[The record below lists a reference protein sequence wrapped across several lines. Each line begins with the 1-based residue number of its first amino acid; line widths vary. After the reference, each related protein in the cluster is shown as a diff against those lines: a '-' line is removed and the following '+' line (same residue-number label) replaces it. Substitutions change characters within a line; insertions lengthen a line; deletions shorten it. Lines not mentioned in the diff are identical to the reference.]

1 MSAHPPQLRVMET
14 PVLGPRE
21 LALFQALVE
30 KEAGI
35 HLSAAKDALV
45 ANRLSRRLRELGLS
59 SFKAYYAYVTE
70 RGHEAEK
77 VRMLDSL
84 CTHET
89 SFFREPQ
96 HFDLLRERILPDWA
110 AQGAKGMR
118 PRTLRVWSAACSTGE
133 EPYSLAMCLLEALPP
148 GAGWSVEV
156 LATDLSTWAL
166 ERTQQGL
173 WDLERSRT
181 IPQPLLKAF
190 MLKGVRSQE
199 GLMKAGPELRAVMR
213 FARVNLNSEGEWPA
227 GPFDIIFCR
236 NVLIYFGAEA
246 RKRVIDGMLRRLSPS
261 GYFFLGHAES
271 LIGINADVSSV
282 SANVYTPRARPPAT
296 HRTR

>member
-1 MSAHPPQLRVMET
+1 MSAPPPPPRAPT
-14 PVLGPRE
+14 PVLSQRE

-59 SFKAYYAYVTE
+59 SFSAYYSYVTE

-96 HFDLLRERILPDWA
+96 HFELLRQRILPEWA
-110 AQGAKGMR
+110 ALGAKGQR
-118 PRTLRVWSAACSTGE
+118 ARTLRVWSAACSTGE

-148 GAGWSVEV
+148 GSGWSVEV

-166 ERTQQGL
+166 QRTEQGL
-173 WDLERSRT
+173 WSLDRAHT

-213 FARVNLNSEGEWPA
+213 FARVNLNVEREWPM
-227 GPFDIIFCR
+227 GPFDLIFCR

-246 RKRVIDGMLRRLSPS
+246 RSRVITGMLRRLTPA

-271 LIGINADVSSV
+271 LIGINADVRSV
-282 SANVYTPRARPPAT
+282 SANVYTPRS
-296 HRTR
+296 